1 MVFCSPKAVLKE
13 EASCCPFASPP
24 SPEGTR
30 AQITPLHPPLSRI
43 HRAQAGEWQHGV
55 HGQGGS
61 GGAGNMGHPLCL
73 PLGPLG
79 RPRSLPSPRLRVC
92 GVRS

>member
-13 EASCCPFASPP
+13 EASCYPFGLS
-24 SPEGTR
+24 SVSR
-30 AQITPLHPPLSRI
+30 AQITPLHPPLSSI
-43 HRAQAGEWQHGV
+43 HRVQAGEWQHGM